1 MGIKKKEAANLAR
14 SRRSTARKEYQELA
28 IMDGYTVQQIQTDT
42 YLTPGANGAGR
53 KEVASANLV
62 P

>member
-1 MGIKKKEAANLAR
+1 MTSK
-14 SRRSTARKEYQELA
+14 ELA

>member
-1 MGIKKKEAANLAR
+1 MGIKKKEAANLTR
-14 SRRSTARKEYQELA
+14 SRRNTARKELA